1 MSELTRVSETTR
13 RVFFALWPDET
24 LRVALAHATHK
35 AVHAC
40 GGRPVPV
47 HNLHATLLFLGS
59 IAESRIPDL
68 VAIAALA
75 ASSGRINHEAASE
88 LVFDRI
94 ECWPKSS
101 LLVSTTSEST
111 GAGHV
116 VARGLVDT
124 LQRETTRIG
133 FTPDPKPFRAHITLA
148 RKVGRPAR
156 SLSMRPVT
164 WNLTELALVESR
176 TEPEG
181 AVYSVLQSFPL
192 ISL

>member
-1 MSELTRVSETTR
+1 MSEPTR
-13 RVFFALWPDET
+13 RVFFALWPDEA

-40 GGRPVPV
+40 GGRPVPT

-59 IAESRIPDL
+59 VVESRIADL
-68 VAIAALA
+68 VVIAAIAA
-75 ASSGRINHEAASE
+75 SNGRIDRGSTAE

-94 ECWPKSS
+94 ECWRKSS
-101 LLVSTTSEST
+101 LLVATTSQSS
-111 GAGHV
+111 GAGH
-116 VARGLVDT
+116 ALAGALVDT
-124 LQRETTRIG
+124 LWRETTRIG
-133 FTPDPKPFRAHITLA
+133 LAPDLKPFRAHITLA

-156 SLSMRPVT
+156 SLAMRPVT

-181 AVYSVLQSFPL
+181 AVYRSLQSFPL
-192 ISL
+192 IDL